1 WTGPNGYSSTDED
14 ITTLAAGTYTVTV
27 TDANGCTATKDIEV
41 TVDIQAITAI
51 PTIGLTTCIGST
63 GTITLEVTGG
73 TPAYSYSWTGPA
85 GYNADTKDITG
96 LVAGMYTV
104 VITDLNGCTTTLDV
118 EVGTQDVTID
128 LSEVINPAIC
138 TSNNGGIDLSIAGGT
153 TPYTISWTGPS
164 GFNSTDEDLTS
175 LAPGVYTVTVT
186 DANGCTATKDIEVT
200 IDVQTITAVPTVGLT
215 ACTGATG
222 TIALEVSG
230 GTPAYSYS
238 WTGPGSFTADT
249 KDITGLV
256 AGMYTVVITDLNGC
270 TTTLDV
276 EVGTQDVT
284 IDLTEVITP
293 AICTSNNG
301 GIDLSIAG
309 GTAPYTISWTG
320 PNGFNSI
327 DEDLTSLAPGVYT
340 VTVTD
345 ANGCSANKNI
355 EVTID
360 IQIITVVPTIG
371 LTTCIGATGTIALE
385 VTGGTPAYSYSWTGP
400 AGFTADTKDINGLVA
415 GMYSVVI
422 TDLNGCTTTLD
433 VEVGTQDVTIDLT
446 EVITQAIC
454 TSNNGAID
462 LSIAGGTAPYTI
474 SWTGPGGFTSSDQD
488 LVNLAPGTYSV
499 TVTDANGCSATKNI
513 EVTIDKQ
520 VITAVPAVSATSCI
534 GATGAIS
541 LVVSG
546 GTPAYAYSWT
556 GPANFTADTKDLTGL
571 VAGIYTVVITDLNG
585 CTTTLDVEVNSVDV
599 AIILTENITQSICGN
614 ANGSISMQIQGGTAP
629 YSISWSGPNGFMAD
643 TKDIS
648 GIGAGDYSVTV
659 TDINGCSVTKNIIVA
674 NTDVS
679 IIATPT
685 VADANCR
692 TTDGSITVQVNGGTA
707 PYTYEWNGPAGFT
720 STQTAISAL
729 APGDYTLVITDA
741 NGCSVNLDMT
751 VGEIICCDI
760 TATASAPDILCD
772 QTAVDITVEAKDGYL
787 PYEYSIDGGATYQS
801 SNVFTNRQAG
811 NYTITVRDAKDC
823 IATTDVNI
831 NQIQNTVAATIT
843 TPDIP
848 CGFSTGTI
856 TVSASNGTAPYRY
869 SLDGGNSFQ
878 TSNVFNDLPA
888 GDYTILVIDANNCTT
903 TASGTLVQ
911 LVSTIVLNVAAPDMP
926 CGATTGSFRVN
937 ASNGTAPYKYSLDN
951 GATYQDSDLFADMAP
966 GDYTITVLDA
976 GGCLATATVSFVA
989 IPNPVVVTN
998 DPAAVCAPA
1007 TIDLTAAAIT
1017 SGSDA
1022 GLVYSYWMDED
1033 GVTPLAQP
1041 DAVTTGRYYIR
1052 GTAANGCAII
1062 QPVNVTVNALPVL
1075 QVTNPLPVCQPA
1087 AVNILEAAVTAGSD
1101 QGLTLSYW
1109 RDDQTSQPIGNPGS
1123 LIQSGT
1129 YYIRAINAAGCVMVK
1144 PVVVT
1149 SLEAPELE
1157 ITDPAPVCSPNTVD
1171 ITTAAITAGSDTDIG
1186 LSYWRD
1192 EAATIALAGPAAIPQ
1207 SGTYYIRAVNSNG
1220 CIDVKPVNVVVHAL
1234 PEVSISGVD
1243 SLCLGLSTDLTIRFK
1258 GTGPWSFSYSDGSQ
1272 TYTINN
1278 HGSDLYKLKVK
1289 PNATTKYTILT
1300 VSDRNCSITANGIEH
1315 TLWITYPIPGT
1326 TLPPIFTNGNTP
1338 TPLQAR
1344 DLGPHYNMFN
1354 WSPTVGLD
1362 RYNII
1367 DPVFNYDKR
1376 VQYRISM
1383 RSEAGCETIDTLVVN
1398 VINSTIP
1405 GVTPEVLVPTVWSPN
1420 GDGRNDL
1427 LFPFTIN
1434 VRELRWFRVFNRWG
1448 ELVYETKALG
1458 AGWNGYYKGA
1468 IQPLDTYTWVAEAI
1482 GINGEVIRKTG
1493 LVTLVR

>member
-1 WTGPNGYSSTDED
+1 MYTVVITDLNGCTTNLDVEVGTQDVTIDLTEVTTEVICTSNNGAIDLSIAGGTAPYTISWSGPGGFTSSDQD
-14 ITTLAAGTYTVTV
+14 LVNLAPGTYSITV
-27 TDANGCTATKDIEV
+27 TDANGCSATKNIEV
-41 TVDIQAITAI
+41 TIDMQVITAV
-51 PTIGLTTCIGST
+51 PTVTATSCT
-63 GTITLEVTGG
+63 GATGAISLVVSG
-73 TPAYSYSWTGPA
+73 GNPAYTYSWNGPA
-85 GYNADTKDITG
+85 NFRADTKDLTG

-118 EVGTQDVTID
+118 D
-128 LSEVINPAIC
+128 
-138 TSNNGGIDLSIAGGT
+138 
-153 TPYTISWTGPS
+153 
-164 GFNSTDEDLTS
+164 
-175 LAPGVYTVTVT
+175 
-186 DANGCTATKDIEVT
+186 
-200 IDVQTITAVPTVGLT
+200 
-215 ACTGATG
+215 
-222 TIALEVSG
+222 
-230 GTPAYSYS
+230 
-238 WTGPGSFTADT
+238 
-249 KDITGLV
+249 
-256 AGMYTVVITDLNGC
+256 
-270 TTTLDV
+270 
-276 EVGTQDVT
+276 
-284 IDLTEVITP
+284 
-293 AICTSNNG
+293 
-301 GIDLSIAG
+301 
-309 GTAPYTISWTG
+309 
-320 PNGFNSI
+320 
-327 DEDLTSLAPGVYT
+327 
-340 VTVTD
+340 
-345 ANGCSANKNI
+345 
-355 EVTID
+355 
-360 IQIITVVPTIG
+360 
-371 LTTCIGATGTIALE
+371 
-385 VTGGTPAYSYSWTGP
+385 
-400 AGFTADTKDINGLVA
+400 
-415 GMYSVVI
+415 
-422 TDLNGCTTTLD
+422 
-433 VEVGTQDVTIDLT
+433 
-446 EVITQAIC
+446 
-454 TSNNGAID
+454 
-462 LSIAGGTAPYTI
+462 
-474 SWTGPGGFTSSDQD
+474 
-488 LVNLAPGTYSV
+488 
-499 TVTDANGCSATKNI
+499 
-513 EVTIDKQ
+513 
-520 VITAVPAVSATSCI
+520 
-534 GATGAIS
+534 
-541 LVVSG
+541 
-546 GTPAYAYSWT
+546 
-556 GPANFTADTKDLTGL
+556 
-571 VAGIYTVVITDLNG
+571 
-585 CTTTLDVEVNSVDV
+585 VNSVDV
-599 AIILTENITQSICGN
+599 AIILTETITQSICGN
-614 ANGSISMQIQGGTAP
+614 DNGSVSMQIQGGTAP
-629 YSISWSGPNGFMAD
+629 YTISWSGPNGFMTD
-643 TKDIS
+643 TKDINAIS
-648 GIGAGDYSVTV
+648 AGDYTVTI
-659 TDINGCSVTKNIIVA
+659 TDINGCTVTKNITVA

-679 IIATPT
+679 LIATPT

-720 STQTAISAL
+720 SSQTGISAL

-741 NGCSVNLDMT
+741 NGCTVNLAMT

-772 QTAVDITVEAKDGYL
+772 QTAVDIIVEAKDGYL
-787 PYEYSIDGGATYQS
+787 PYEYSIDGGATYQTS
-801 SNVFTNRQAG
+801 KLFTNRPAG

-823 IATTDVNI
+823 IATTDVII
-831 NQIQNTVAATIT
+831 NQIPNTVAATLT

-878 TSNVFNDLPA
+878 NSNVFNDLPA

-903 TASGTLVQ
+903 TVSGSLVQ
-911 LVSTIVLNVAAPDMP
+911 LVSTIVVNVAAPDMP

-937 ASNGTAPYKYSLDN
+937 ASNGTAPYKYSIDN
-951 GATYQDSDLFADMAP
+951 GVTYQDSDLFADMAP

-1007 TIDLTAAAIT
+1007 TIDLTAAAIIA
-1017 SGSDA
+1017 GSDA
-1022 GLVYSYWMDED
+1022 GLFYSYWMDEE
-1033 GVTPLAQP
+1033 GVTPVAQP
-1041 DAVTTGRYYIR
+1041 GAVTTGRYYIR
-1052 GTAANGCAII
+1052 GTATNGCAII
-1062 QPVNVTVNALPVL
+1062 QPVNVTVNALPLL
-1075 QVTNPLPVCQPA
+1075 QVTNPLAVCQPA
-1087 AVNILEAAVTAGSD
+1087 AVNILEASVTAGSEP
-1101 QGLTLSYW
+1101 GLTLSYW

-1129 YYIRAINAAGCVMVK
+1129 YYIRAVNAAGCVMVK

-1149 SLEAPELE
+1149 SLEAPELV

-1171 ITTAAITAGSDTDIG
+1171 ITTAAITAGSDADLG

-1192 EAATIALAGPAAIPQ
+1192 ESATIALSGPGAIPQ

-1220 CIDVKPVNVVVHAL
+1220 CTEVKPVNVVVHAL

-1243 SLCLGLSTDLTIRFK
+1243 SLCLGLITDLTIRLK

-1289 PNATTKYTILT
+1289 PNATTKYTILS

-1326 TLPPIFTNGNTP
+1326 TLPPVFTNGNTP
-1338 TPLQAR
+1338 TPLNAR